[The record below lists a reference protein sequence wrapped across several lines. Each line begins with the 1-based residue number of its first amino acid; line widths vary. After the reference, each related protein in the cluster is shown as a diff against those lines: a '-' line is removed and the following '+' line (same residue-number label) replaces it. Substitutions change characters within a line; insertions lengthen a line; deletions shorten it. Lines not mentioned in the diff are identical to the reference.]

1 MQITHTMRNF
11 KLTSKENTLINA
23 ASSHRLILQRTSPDS
38 NQMRFLDGVG
48 LWVVFEWVD
57 GVKGAGW

>member
-11 KLTSKENTLINA
+11 KLKSKENTLINA
-23 ASSHRLILQRTSPDS
+23 GHRLILQRTSPDS